1 MRFIVALVLGG
12 ALMLIGCGSDSSG
25 GAAGSGGTGS
35 GGAGGQGGAGGMTG
49 GEAPVITQVQWAPVG
64 SCAQGTPSDYTVT
77 VTATDADSN
86 QMDLIYDGSV
96 SSCIPGEIDDET
108 STITCPNAV
117 PYGGMVVVKDNDGNV
132 STPVNFTIGVC
143 ETSSTMP

>member
-1 MRFIVALVLGG
+1 MVV
-12 ALMLIGCGSDSSG
+12 GCGSDSGS
-25 GAAGSGGTGS
+25 AAGSGGSAGT
-35 GGAGGQGGAGGMTG
+35 GGAGGQGGAGGATG
-49 GEAPVITQVQWAPVG
+49 GAAPVITEVQWAPVG

-77 VTATDADSN
+77 VTATDADSD

-96 SSCIPGEIDDET
+96 TSCIPGEIDDET

-117 PYGGMVVVKDNDGNV
+117 PYGGMVVVEDDDGNV

-143 ETSSTMP
+143 ETSSTLP